1 MHWCPL
7 HGWENDFS
15 STTNPHVGA
24 AEPMLTFWRSTS
36 PSGPSRSTHAPSGYS
51 SSTPTPS
58 GRFLLTTAPSG
69 YARSTPPQMRA
80 SPSAGPPAWYLDA
93 IASLRTTMTTAF
105 EATGVRR
112 PMVSDPY
119 YLGEIA
125 DALRLWNQTLLTHIE
140 LVRYA
145 LTASKK
151 PLADKPLT

>member
-1 MHWCPL
+1 
-7 HGWENDFS
+7 
-15 STTNPHVGA
+15 
-24 AEPMLTFWRSTS
+24 
-36 PSGPSRSTHAPSGYS
+36 
-51 SSTPTPS
+51 
-58 GRFLLTTAPSG
+58 
-69 YARSTPPQMRA
+69 
-80 SPSAGPPAWYLDA
+80 
-93 IASLRTTMTTAF
+93 MTTAF